1 MLDNI
6 NPQNALPINKAGKAY
21 DPKKETQNGITYEM
35 LNDVIKK
42 MSEDDRDTIK
52 TARVILVAEAVRAII
67 DPSHED
73 QSAGLLELLLVAT
86 GYYAA
91 IREMNNAKPMMDG
104 PSAEGL

>member
-1 MLDNI
+1 MSDNI
-6 NPQNALPINKAGKAY
+6 NPQDALPVNEAGKAY
-21 DPKKETQNGITYEM
+21 DPKKETPNGITHEM
-35 LNDVIKK
+35 LDDVIEK

-52 TARVILVAEAVRAII
+52 TAHAILAEEVLGAII

-73 QSAGLLELLLVAT
+73 QSAVLIGLLVAT

-104 PSAEGL
+104 PSADGL

>member
-1 MLDNI
+1 MLNNI
-6 NPQNALPINKAGKAY
+6 NPQDALPINKAGKVY

-52 TARVILVAEAVRAII
+52 TTRVILVKEVVGAII

-73 QSAGLLELLLVAT
+73 QSAVLIGLLVAT

-104 PSAEGL
+104 PSADGL